1 MKNINV
7 IFILFLSTIFA
18 QVSVSD
24 LDRLSNQQLDAIRA
38 ELQSNTQIKN
48 DTESVD
54 SKVDNTSVP
63 VSITPTDN
71 IITTEEYY
79 FGYNYLRK
87 DISFFDNVPT
97 PADYRLGPG
106 DEIIISLWGE
116 NNSRENVTLN
126 KDGMIYYENIG
137 FINLSNKTLESAEN
151 LLT

>member
-24 LDRLSNQQLDAIRA
+24 LNRLSNQQLDAIRA
-38 ELQSNTQIKN
+38 ELQSDTQLK
-48 DTESVD
+48 DVTESVD
-54 SKVDNTSVP
+54 SGVDNTSVP
-63 VSITPTDN
+63 VSIAPTDN
-71 IITTEEYY
+71 IITTEEY
-79 FGYNYLRK
+79 FGYNYLKK

-97 PADYRLGPG
+97 PADYKLGPG

-116 NNSRENVTLN
+116 NNSRESVTLN

-137 FINLSNKTLESAEN
+137 SCKEK
-151 LLT
+151 